1 MIKDTSK
8 IAKKE
13 LDTKGITKTQKEKIL
28 KYIKEINRPVT
39 RNEIADALGF
49 SINAVCGR
57 VWTLINEDKELIEE
71 EEKVFCSVSGF
82 KCHAVKI
89 NPIKQGRLF

>member
-1 MIKDTSK
+1 MIKNTSK
-8 IAKKE
+8 IAKKKI
-13 LDTKGITKTQKEKIL
+13 DSKGITRTQKEKIL
-28 KYIKEINRPVT
+28 KYVKEVNRPVT
-39 RNEIADALGF
+39 RNEIANALGF

-57 VWTLINEDKELIEE
+57 VWTLINEDKELVEE
-71 EEKVFCSVSGF
+71 EDMILCSVSRF